1 MEGARGVRG
10 GTDPT
15 LETAGVAG
23 AGARRVQILKAR
35 PPIMKHFAD
44 PGPGLPTGVGG
55 GARATGVVLFSHFSE
70 SLPLITLVLYYPV
83 GQCHVRGVGAGAGTG
98 GGGAGAKSAPEK
110 ELKKLK
116 DEKKLEKN
124 WSPLPVCTLH
134 KFWLLSV
141 TIKKIN
147 PIKKRFLGCLNHSFT
162 LGTFQML

>member
-70 SLPLITLVLYYPV
+70 SLYIVLS
-83 GQCHVRGVGAGAGTG
+83 CR
-98 GGGAGAKSAPEK
+98 SMSRERSRSRSR
-110 ELKKLK
+110 
-116 DEKKLEKN
+116 DRRRR
-124 WSPLPVCTLH
+124 SR
-134 KFWLLSV
+134 S
-141 TIKKIN
+141 
-147 PIKKRFLGCLNHSFT
+147 
-162 LGTFQML
+162 

>member
-1 MEGARGVRG
+1 MF
-10 GTDPT
+10 
-15 LETAGVAG
+15 LN
-23 AGARRVQILKAR
+23 
-35 PPIMKHFAD
+35 KHD
-44 PGPGLPTGVGG
+44 
-55 GARATGVVLFSHFSE
+55 FS
-70 SLPLITLVLYYPV
+70 L

-147 PIKKRFLGCLNHSFT
+147 PIKKRFLGCLIIPSLWALFRCCNVV
-162 LGTFQML
+162 L

>member
-1 MEGARGVRG
+1 M
-10 GTDPT
+10 
-15 LETAGVAG
+15 
-23 AGARRVQILKAR
+23 
-35 PPIMKHFAD
+35 
-44 PGPGLPTGVGG
+44 
-55 GARATGVVLFSHFSE
+55 
-70 SLPLITLVLYYPV
+70 
-83 GQCHVRGVGAGAGTG
+83 RGVGAGAGTG

>member
-1 MEGARGVRG
+1 M
-10 GTDPT
+10 
-15 LETAGVAG
+15 
-23 AGARRVQILKAR
+23 
-35 PPIMKHFAD
+35 
-44 PGPGLPTGVGG
+44 
-55 GARATGVVLFSHFSE
+55 
-70 SLPLITLVLYYPV
+70 
-83 GQCHVRGVGAGAGTG
+83 RGVGAGAGTG

-147 PIKKRFLGCLNHSFT
+147 PFKEISGMFKSFLHFGHFSDVVMLCCDVDRF
-162 LGTFQML
+162 Q